1 MSGQNRI
8 VVNYDFDDIIMIG
21 AININNGKEM
31 DYNILKEK
39 YDNTFTII
47 EKINTKL
54 DFKSLKKLNLPNE
67 EGFVIRFSNGNR
79 MKIKFEEY
87 FRLHKILTG
96 ISDKTIWDFLRNGDD
111 WEFLLEKVPDEF
123 YEWIKDTVNSFN
135 IRFDDIK
142 ETALKEFKI
151 IKNTLLALNFKYYR
165 KTFAKL
171 VFERPN
177 TAKISGIMFA
187 LLDEKDIDQMIWK
200 ILKPKQSTTFKGV
213 IDETNAI

>member
-123 YEWIKDTVNSFN
+123 YEWIKDTVNSFS

-142 ETALKEFKI
+142 ETALKEFEI
-151 IKNTLLALNFKYYR
+151 IKNLMPVLNFKDYR
-165 KTFAKL
+165 KSFAKL
-171 VFERPN
+171 VFERPD